1 MPDTTPPTDCH
12 SITSFIT
19 AFKGGTRL
27 NRFKVTGGIGANKT
41 GDDTGAFHI
50 RSATIPE
57 AQVGAIAINHRGR
70 TVAYPGDRAYEPW
83 QITILDD
90 TGEKNLH
97 KLFHDWH
104 NFINAHDTN
113 KTQITPTT
121 PTTPTTT
128 TTTPGTSTSTTT
140 TSTTSTALNPS
151 DTFAD
156 SWTVEM
162 LDVNG
167 TALPNRTFTL
177 KDVWPATVGPIQLD
191 MSQDNTLA
199 SFAVTL
205 IYSHYTYGSAGAPAT
220 GST

>member
-1 MPDTTPPTDCH
+1 MADTTPATDCH
-12 SITSFIT
+12 SITSFIS

-27 NRFKVTGGIGANKT
+27 NRFKVTGGIGPNRST
-41 GDDTGAFHI
+41 DDTGAFHI

-70 TVAYPGDRAYEPW
+70 TVAYPGDRSYEPW

-90 TGEKNLH
+90 TGDSNLH

-104 NFINAHDTN
+104 NYINAHDTN
-113 KTQITPTT
+113 KTQTVS
-121 PTTPTTT
+121 TTT
-128 TTTPGTSTSTTT
+128 TGTSTTSTTT
-140 TSTTSTALNPS
+140 TALNPS
-151 DTFAD
+151 EPFAD
-156 SWTVEM
+156 TWTVEM

-167 TALPNRTFTL
+167 ASLPNRLFTL
-177 KDVWPATVGPIQLD
+177 KNVWPATVGPIQLD

-205 IYSHYTYGSAGAPAT
+205 IYSHYTYGSAGESTT
-220 GST
+220 GTTK

>member
-1 MPDTTPPTDCH
+1 MADTTPPTDCH

-27 NRFKVTGGIGANKT
+27 NRFKVTGGIGANRT
-41 GDDTGAFHI
+41 ADDTGAFHI

-90 TGEKNLH
+90 TGDNNLH

-104 NFINAHDTN
+104 NFINAHETN
-113 KTQITPTT
+113 KTQ
-121 PTTPTTT
+121 TTPTTT
-128 TTTPGTSTSTTT
+128 TGTSTSTTT
-140 TSTTSTALNPS
+140 TTTSTTTTTLSPS
-151 DTFAD
+151 DTFVD

-167 TALPNRTFTL
+167 SSLPNRKFTL
-177 KDVWPATVGPIQLD
+177 KNVWPATVGPIQLD

-205 IYSHYTYGSAGAPAT
+205 IYSHYTYGSAGAATT